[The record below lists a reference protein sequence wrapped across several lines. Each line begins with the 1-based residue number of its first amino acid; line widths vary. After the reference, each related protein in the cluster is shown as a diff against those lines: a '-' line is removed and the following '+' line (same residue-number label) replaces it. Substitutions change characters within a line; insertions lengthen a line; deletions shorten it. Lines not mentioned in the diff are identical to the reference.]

1 MLNVWFGDMPE
12 AIYNTSV
19 YFKNTYLDEWITK
32 PLSVEMIADV
42 DKSEVVSASL
52 IQSSV
57 LGPIS
62 PLQLSGGVKTLM
74 LIDNDSEHV
83 FNASKCGD
91 NCAKW
96 ILEIARRHGEE
107 GRDVTINLRHLMR
120 FGHGKFELRI
130 LNDNRVVTTMREVV
144 EMAGV
149 YV

>member
-1 MLNVWFGDMPE
+1 MVRGHARGHIQHGGLFR
-12 AIYNTSV
+12 
-19 YFKNTYLDEWITK
+19 NTYLDEWITK
-32 PLSVEMIADV
+32 PLSVAMIADV

-52 IQSSV
+52 IQSPV

-74 LIDNDSEHV
+74 LMDNDLEHV
-83 FNASKCGD
+83 FNASTCGD

-107 GRDVTINLRHLMR
+107 GRDLTINLRHLMN
-120 FGHGKFELRI
+120 FGRGEFELRI
-130 LNDNRVVTTMREVV
+130 LNDDVVVRSMREIT
-144 EMAGV
+144 EIAGF